1 VKEDGTLDTNPV
13 ILSSRRSKM
22 FKALVIAVVALSL
35 SALPVLGDVV
45 HLQDGRV
52 IEGRIAT
59 VTDNAILVQL
69 EGDESPALMME
80 IPKAQVVYAAYV
92 VNEQSLARAGEALI
106 RARTLYFI
114 GLGLGVLGGLVTF
127 FGGQAGALIGPLMSI
142 AGTLASLIAIW
153 NIGTAGEHLIQ
164 ASR

>member
-1 VKEDGTLDTNPV
+1 
-13 ILSSRRSKM
+13 M
-22 FKALVIAVVALSL
+22 FKGLVVAVVVLSL
-35 SALPVLGDVV
+35 IALPVLGDVV
-45 HLQDGRV
+45 YLQDGRV
-52 IEGRIAT
+52 IEGRIAD
-59 VTDNAILVQL
+59 VTDEAILVQL
-69 EGDESPALMME
+69 PGDGSQPLTLE

-114 GLGLGVLGGLVTF
+114 GLGLSVLGGIVTF
-127 FGGQAGALIGPLMSI
+127 LGGQSGALIGPIMSI